1 MKLSQTLQTLQT
13 LEVYLRKQ
21 PWTVTCGQDSRAEA
35 NASDADVD
43 PGPVQAAQLYTRCTV
58 DTERLMSKVSQ
69 PEQSPESAEPGG

>member
-1 MKLSQTLQTLQT
+1 MKLSQTLQTL
-13 LEVYLRKQ
+13 EVY
-21 PWTVTCGQDSRAEA
+21 DSRAEA

-69 PEQSPESAEPGG
+69 SEQSPESAEPGG